1 MQSCIHGRR
10 LNTGMNTARHSIDR
24 WNTLVPG
31 TRNDAIELR
40 NSGAFREPF
49 PTWDCDCIVVMK
61 ADKIREM

>member
-1 MQSCIHGRR
+1 MAALDHRIGSGDDSFILHLR
-10 LNTGMNTARHSIDR
+10 SF
-24 WNTLVPG
+24 TLVPG

-61 ADKIREM
+61 ADKIREV